1 MSYPESALV
10 RCLADFV
17 KSYKWRRVIMA
28 YEDDGYGTISGTAQ
42 LLAYALQQV
51 GTLLDYT
58 AVFPSMVS
66 LSDPTSI
73 IRSELDRMRQHLST
87 VYIVLRSS
95 ENLTLS
101 LFQEASTYGMM
112 NKGSVWICGPDVT
125 TLLDSILNA
134 SFISNHM
141 EGIIGVE
148 PYIKESEPEY
158 NRFSSEFQQSFRS
171 EYEKRGET
179 SFNPGIYA
187 VRAFDVLYAIT
198 VAANRSSM
206 NGSSL
211 MDNLEVSNFTGLSGL
226 VMPGIND
233 GMTEESAFSTFR
245 IVNVVGKSYKEIGYW
260 SGEFGFYKDDLQSA
274 LQQLPVVLWP
284 GETNVSPAGLRK
296 LKVVVPVNPASYGFV
311 EVEFNNETN
320 NASSF
325 SGFCI
330 DVFISA
336 LGRLNSSILFEFVPF
351 TIGRNLTYDDLLYQ
365 VYTKKFDVAIGDITI
380 TSSRSENVSFTEPYI
395 GSGLT
400 MVVPLKERGVDFLLV
415 IRPFHWKLWVTYL
428 SMLIS
433 TFAIIWG
440 LEKFDSC
447 NSADNQDPWY
457 KQLEA
462 TFWVVGNTLFQNT
475 GQGICNKKNST
486 DKKELSFYSK
496 VITIAWL
503 LVILI
508 VSNCYIANLSS
519 ILVTEKLKPN
529 VNKSIVGCQNV
540 SFVVSY
546 VERVLKFKPEN
557 IVPIK
562 VPEEVALAFGN
573 KTITMAIM
581 ELPYARI
588 FLSKHKNYALH
599 GETQML
605 GGLGFAL
612 EKNDPLRAE
621 LSRAILELQEDGTI
635 QNLESQWFS
644 SLLSESDSTANSI
657 DDRQSLSLNAVSILF
672 VLYGAVT
679 NGEGRQGSSDSQGQQ
694 VSLSNQSGERQQE
707 PLGHQNGERRQ
718 VSLNAQN
725 NEGQQGP
732 YGPHEDG
739 GGQQVFLVPEDG
751 GGLQVPSGTQ
761 DGGGHE
767 QVPLGL
773 HRRTRSTSTGSQ
785 TE

>member
-1 MSYPESALV
+1 MSYPESSLV

-66 LSDPTSI
+66 IADPTSI

-141 EGIIGVE
+141 EGVIGVE

-158 NRFSSEFQQSFRS
+158 NRFYSEFRQSFRG

-198 VAANRSSM
+198 LAANISSV

-211 MDNLEVSNFTGLSGL
+211 MDNLEVTNFTGLSGL
-226 VMPGIND
+226 VMPGINE
-233 GMTEESAFSTFR
+233 GMTEESAYSTFR

-260 SGEFGFYKDDLQSA
+260 SEGFGFYKDDSLSA

-284 GETNVSPAGLRK
+284 GETNVSPAGLRR

-311 EVEFNNETN
+311 KVEFNNETK

-400 MVVPLKERGVDFLLV
+400 MVVPLKER
-415 IRPFHWKLWVTYL
+415 
-428 SMLIS
+428 
-433 TFAIIWG
+433 
-440 LEKFDSC
+440 
-447 NSADNQDPWY
+447 
-457 KQLEA
+457 
-462 TFWVVGNTLFQNT
+462 
-475 GQGICNKKNST
+475 
-486 DKKELSFYSK
+486 ELSFYSK

-573 KTITMAIM
+573 KSITMAIM

-672 VLYGAVT
+672 ILYGAVT

-767 QVPLGL
+767 KVPFGL